1 MIEEANAS
9 GNALD
14 TPTSVWSEVA
24 RQPVEPPYSEKA
36 NDDRRQSV
44 DASRS
49 CGFEGAQRKA
59 AAGQYCQVV

>member
-24 RQPVEPPYSEKA
+24 RPPVEPPYSEKA

-44 DASRS
+44 DAS
-49 CGFEGAQRKA
+49 GAVASKEHSVKRL
-59 AAGQYCQVV
+59 AGQYCQVV